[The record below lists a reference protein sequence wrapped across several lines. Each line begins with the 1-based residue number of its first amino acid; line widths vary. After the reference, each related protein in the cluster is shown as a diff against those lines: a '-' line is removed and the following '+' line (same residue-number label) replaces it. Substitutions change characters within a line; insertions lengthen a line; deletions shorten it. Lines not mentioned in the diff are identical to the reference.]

1 MRTLSAKSRIALGQ
15 VGIVASLVLAAMFL
29 GLVPDRDSAVREGR
43 AALAEA
49 IAANSSVFVTQADL
63 RRMEAT
69 LRFAVERN
77 ASLLSAAMRQ
87 ANGDALVVIGEHVPH
102 WQKASGEHSTETQ
115 LKVPIWDG
123 DRKWGQL
130 ELRFKPLTR
139 SGWLRIPTSPSVQ
152 LVLFIAFSSFVAFS
166 FYLGKMLKHLDPSQ
180 AIPSRVRSALDTMA
194 EGLLV
199 VDRREHIVLANLS
212 FASMM
217 GREPDEL
224 LGFRASDFPWL
235 PAEDLPQ
242 GRQVYPWVRALRDGS
257 PQRNVMVRLAGQ
269 DGVHRTFMVNC
280 SPVLGTGNRSG
291 GVLISF
297 DDVTQLEKKELE
309 LRKSK
314 EEAEEANRAKSEF
327 LANMSHEIRTPM
339 NAILGFTEVLK
350 RGYGKGKQDSGKHLN
365 TIYSSG
371 KHLLHLINDIL
382 DLSKVES
389 GRLEIEKA
397 RIAPHLIIQEVVQI
411 LRVKARE
418 NGIYLE
424 FEPDGALPESILS
437 DAPRLRQILTN
448 LVGNAI
454 KFTSE
459 GGVKIVSRLVTE
471 GGEPQLAMQIID
483 TGVGMPKDKLDNI
496 FDPFVQADT
505 SITRRFG
512 GTGLGLAISRKFARA
527 MGGDIVVESEQGK
540 GSVFTVTIATGP
552 LDDVTM
558 LGPQELLLA
567 DEDQGVD
574 GAAHWEFP
582 PARVLVVDDGN
593 ENRELVTL
601 VLEEVGLRVDNAEN
615 GQVGVD
621 KALAENFDAILMD
634 VQMPVMD
641 GYTATR
647 TLREQ
652 GMNNPIIALT
662 ANAMKG
668 FETDCM
674 EAGFSGYMTKP
685 INIDGLIEKLA
696 ELLGGR
702 RTAAAPQA
710 RSPDRSA
717 KPDTES
723 ETAAEDAARIVS
735 RLPVND
741 QRFRG
746 IVMRFGERLK
756 VQLDAMEAAHAGE
769 DFKEL
774 AGLAHWLKG
783 AGGTVGF
790 DAFTE
795 PAKHLEQ
802 LAKAQSGQQIG
813 DAIAVLRALE
823 KRIVLPDED
832 ERADEDLLVLRDAA
846 RPLSQTGAEANGAE
860 QAVPEATDGDAAG
873 DGPPIVSRLPIHDPR
888 FRGIISRFAER
899 LAQQLVA
906 MDEAAVRRDFK
917 ELASLAH
924 WLKGAGGTV
933 GFDVFTEPARH
944 LEEHARAGNEDQVE
958 AAMAVLRGLARRIDL
973 PSDEPGYDPL
983 ATATSRIKM
992 GAHGE

>member
-1 MRTLSAKSRIALGQ
+1 M
-15 VGIVASLVLAAMFL
+15 
-29 GLVPDRDSAVREGR
+29 
-43 AALAEA
+43 
-49 IAANSSVFVTQADL
+49 FVTQSDL
-63 RRMEAT
+63 RRLEAT
-69 LRFAVERN
+69 LRLVVERN
-77 ASLLSAAMRQ
+77 DDLLSGALRHAD
-87 ANGDALVVIGEHVPH
+87 GTTLVVIGDHAPH
-102 WQKASGEHSTETQ
+102 WREESGEHSTETQ
-115 LKVPIWDG
+115 LRVPIWDG
-123 DRKWGQL
+123 DQRWGQV
-130 ELRFKPLTR
+130 ELRFRPLGA
-139 SGWLRIPTSPSVQ
+139 SGWLRLLTNPSTL
-152 LVLFIAFSSFVAFS
+152 LVLYIALSSFIGFY

-180 AIPSRVRSALDTMA
+180 AIPGRVRSALDTMA

-199 VDRREHIVLANLS
+199 VDRKEHIVLANLS
-212 FASMM
+212 FASMV
-217 GREPDEL
+217 GREPDDL
-224 LGFRASDFPWL
+224 LGFRASDFPWVTAQDSPL
-235 PAEDLPQ
+235 EHD
-242 GRQVYPWVRALRDGS
+242 GYPWVRAVRDGS
-257 PQRNVMVRLAGQ
+257 PQRNVMMRLETEGG
-269 DGVHRTFMVNC
+269 DRRTFMVNC

-297 DDVTQLEKKELE
+297 DDVTQLEEKEVE

-389 GRLEIEKA
+389 GRLEIENTPV
-397 RIAPHLIIQEVVQI
+397 APHVIIHEVVQI
-411 LRVKARE
+411 LGVKARE

-424 FEPDGALPESILS
+424 FEPDGPLPETIVS
-437 DAPRLRQILTN
+437 DASRLRQILTN
-448 LVGNAI
+448 LIGNAI
-454 KFTSE
+454 KFTRE
-459 GGVKIVSRLVTE
+459 GGVKVVSRLATQD
-471 GGEPQLAMQIID
+471 GAPQLVIEVVD
-483 TGVGMPKDKLDNI
+483 TGVGMEKDKLDSI

-527 MGGDIVVESEQGK
+527 MGGDIVVSSEPGK
-540 GSVFTVTIATGP
+540 GSIFTVTVATGP
-552 LDDVTM
+552 LDDVSM
-558 LGPQELLLA
+558 LDPDQVLA
-567 DEDQGVD
+567 ADQ
-574 GAAHWEFP
+574 AAITDSGGTWEFP

-621 KALAENFDAILMD
+621 KALAETFDVILMD

-652 GMNNPIIALT
+652 GMNKPIIALT

-668 FETDCM
+668 FEAACL

-685 INIDGLIEKLA
+685 INIDGLIQELA

-702 RTAAAPQA
+702 RTAEAPAAQA
-710 RSPDRSA
+710 TDQVVAEESA
-717 KPDTES
+717 PVSGDTGGPP
-723 ETAAEDAARIVS
+723 ILS
-735 RLPVND
+735 RLPVQD
-741 QRFRG
+741 PRFRG
-746 IVMRFGERLK
+746 IVMRFAERLGD
-756 VQLDAMEAAHAGE
+756 QLEAMEAAFGKR

-790 DAFTE
+790 DDFTE
-795 PAKHLEQ
+795 PAKYLEQ
-802 LAKAQSGQQIG
+802 LAKSEADEQMAA
-813 DAIAVLRALE
+813 AIAVLRDLAG
-823 KRIVLPDED
+823 RIVLPQDD
-832 ERADEDLLVLRDAA
+832 
-846 RPLSQTGAEANGAE
+846 E
-860 QAVPEATDGDAAG
+860 QAAVPASQAGVETGKEGQTEASSHDDATVADVEA
-873 DGPPIVSRLPIHDPR
+873 DGPPIESRLPVHDPR
-888 FRGIISRFAER
+888 FRGIVTRFAER

-906 MDEAAVRRDFK
+906 MEGACGRKDFE

-933 GFDVFTEPARH
+933 GFDDFTEPAKH
-944 LEEHARAGNEDQVE
+944 LEELAKAGREEQLG
-958 AAMAVLRGLARRIDL
+958 AAMAVLRSLARRMVL
-973 PSDEPGYDPL
+973 PSEEPDYDPL
-983 ATATSRIKM
+983 ATATSRMKM
-992 GAHGE
+992 GGPGT